1 MSEKYNNFKRWLDKN
16 QFLLIVG
23 KYDQILGPRSLY
35 SSINIEDENFIRDL
49 LRDSLNTTNKYVYLD
64 YDKFYS
70 QVCKIEV
77 DDQSA
82 RGGKQSY
89 ALIFMRESELPIIS
103 TFIFQ
108 QIEVLFRNIGKDRIL
123 ADDDEAFK
131 DFFVTIHS
139 MFMTKEYLMPLE
151 SFNVNIRSEISTIL
165 GFCDLI
171 IEYKTKGS
179 ISDEDLMKYLKMMRE
194 SAKDIENLL
203 DNMFTPE
210 EKK

>member
-1 MSEKYNNFKRWLDKN
+1 MSEIYDNFKQWLDKN

-35 SSINIEDENFIRDL
+35 SSINLEDENFIRDL

-77 DDQSA
+77 DDPSA

-89 ALIFMRESELPIIS
+89 ALIFMREAELPIIS

-165 GFCDLI
+165 GFSDLI
-171 IEYKTKGS
+171 IEQKTNSS
-179 ISDEDLMKYLKMMRE
+179 ISDEDLMSYLKMMRE

-203 DNMFTPE
+203 DNMFTQE

>member
-1 MSEKYNNFKRWLDKN
+1 MSEKYDNFKQWLDKN

-35 SSINIEDENFIRDL
+35 SSINLEDENFIRDL

-77 DDQSA
+77 DDPSA

-89 ALIFMRESELPIIS
+89 ALIFMREAELPIIS

-165 GFCDLI
+165 GFSDLI
-171 IEYKTKGS
+171 IEQKTNSS
-179 ISDEDLMKYLKMMRE
+179 ISDEDLMSYLKMMRE

-203 DNMFTPE
+203 DNMFTQE

>member
-1 MSEKYNNFKRWLDKN
+1 MAEKYYNFKQWLDKN

-77 DDQSA
+77 DDPSA

-89 ALIFMRESELPIIS
+89 ALIFMREAELPIIS

-131 DFFVTIHS
+131 NFFVTINS
-139 MFMTKEYLMPLE
+139 MFMTKEYLMPME

-171 IEYKTKGS
+171 IEYKTEGS
-179 ISDEDLMKYLKMMRE
+179 ISDGDLMNYLKMMRE
-194 SAKDIENLL
+194 SAKDIEKLL

>member
-1 MSEKYNNFKRWLDKN
+1 MSEKYNNFKQWLDKN

-35 SSINIEDENFIRDL
+35 SSINLEDENFIRDL

-77 DDQSA
+77 DDPSA

-89 ALIFMRESELPIIS
+89 ALIFMREAELPIIS

-108 QIEVLFRNIGKDRIL
+108 QIEVLFRNIGKERI
-123 ADDDEAFK
+123 
-131 DFFVTIHS
+131 
-139 MFMTKEYLMPLE
+139 
-151 SFNVNIRSEISTIL
+151 
-165 GFCDLI
+165 
-171 IEYKTKGS
+171 
-179 ISDEDLMKYLKMMRE
+179 
-194 SAKDIENLL
+194 
-203 DNMFTPE
+203 
-210 EKK
+210 